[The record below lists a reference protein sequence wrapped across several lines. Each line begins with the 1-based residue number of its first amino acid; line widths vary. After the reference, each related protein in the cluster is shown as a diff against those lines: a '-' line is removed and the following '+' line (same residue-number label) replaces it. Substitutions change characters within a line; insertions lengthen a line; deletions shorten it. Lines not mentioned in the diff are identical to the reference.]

1 LANAA
6 PALYGTALHNR
17 VWKLRKVGTVPKLVF
32 SSDALP
38 PELDDRARFS
48 CWRDFMLG
56 VYGSLHISH
65 LPDRPFSQRME
76 ASQFDGVGLV
86 EFCGTTDRLTRSSRT
101 VAASTSQ
108 GFFFGVNRSRSPMSL
123 SQLGREAVLDFGAAA
138 LGNGAETGDVCAK
151 GTHAYTLLVIPHA
164 RLCELV
170 AGAEDL
176 VAKPLQVDAP
186 TMRHLRRYLRML
198 SEPDAIENDPALSA
212 HIGRTLTDLVALALG
227 AGRDGAEIARMRGLR
242 AARLREVVTT
252 IKAGFDHPGF
262 SAEVVARKLG
272 LSPRYVRDLLQETG
286 QGFTDRV
293 LELRLQKART
303 LLMDSHHDRLKVIDI
318 ALGCG
323 FNEVSYFNRSFRRR
337 FGASPTQFRGGNSSD
352 A

>member
-1 LANAA
+1 M
-6 PALYGTALHNR
+6 
-17 VWKLRKVGTVPKLVF
+17 PKLVF

-38 PELDDRARFS
+38 PEFDDRARFS

-86 EFCGTTDRLTRSSRT
+86 EFAGTTDRITRTSRT

-138 LGNGAETGDVCAK
+138 LGNGAEAGNVCAK
-151 GTHAYTLLVIPHA
+151 GTSAYTMLVIPHA

-176 VAKPLQVDAP
+176 VAQPLQCDTAA
-186 TMRHLRRYLRML
+186 MRHLQRYLRML

-227 AGRDGAEIARMRGLR
+227 AERDGAEIARMRGLR
-242 AARLREVVTT
+242 AARLREIATE

-262 SAEVVARKLG
+262 SAEMVAGKLG
-272 LSPRYVRDLLQETG
+272 LSPRYIRDLLQETG
-286 QGFTDRV
+286 QSFTDRV
-293 LELRLQKART
+293 LELRLQKARAMLT
-303 LLMDSHHDRLKVIDI
+303 GSQHDRLRVIDI
-318 ALGCG
+318 ALSCG

-337 FGASPTQFRGGNSSD
+337 FGSSPIQFRGGNGSD
-352 A
+352 K